1 MWKRTW
7 LFKVPLCENY
17 EIQVSYLQG
26 PCVVQIITTTYW
38 ELCTTGITFVGFSP
52 CGYRQVSSNYHLLR
66 IVHHRYHICRVLPCV
81 DTDMFLQTTT
91 YWELCTT
98 GITFV
103 GFLPCV
109 DHGHVSSNYHL
120 LRIVHHRYHICRVS
134 PQCGYGHVSSNYYF
148 VRIVHHR
155 NHICMVY
162 AECGYGHVSSNYS
175 FRRIVHHRYHI
186 CMVYAQCG
194 YGHVS

>member
-7 LFKVPLCENY
+7 LFKVPHCENY
-17 EIQVSYLQG
+17 EIQESYLQG
-26 PCVVQIITTTYW
+26 PCVVQIITTTYR

-52 CGYRQVSSNYHLLR
+52 CGYRHVSSNYHLLW
-66 IVHHRYHICRVLPCV
+66 IVHHRYHVCRVLPCV

-109 DHGHVSSNYHL
+109 DTDMFLQTTTYWELCTTGITFVGFLPSVDTDMFLQSTTFWEL
-120 LRIVHHRYHICRVS
+120 CTTRIT
-134 PQCGYGHVSSNYYF
+134 F
-148 VRIVHHR
+148 VWFMPSVDTDMCLQITTLW
-155 NHICMVY
+155 
-162 AECGYGHVSSNYS
+162 E
-175 FRRIVHHRYHI
+175 
-186 CMVYAQCG
+186 
-194 YGHVS
+194 